1 MSPDDQRTVFGLID
15 KLKDAAGEERERAS
29 DDLKTLVM
37 MVAEPEIQYQAPML
51 IQVAGRTCRAYPID

>member
-15 KLKDAAGEERERAS
+15 KLKDAAGEDRERAS
-29 DDLKTLVM
+29 ADLKTLVM

-51 IQVAGRTCRAYPID
+51 IQVAGRTCRAYPI